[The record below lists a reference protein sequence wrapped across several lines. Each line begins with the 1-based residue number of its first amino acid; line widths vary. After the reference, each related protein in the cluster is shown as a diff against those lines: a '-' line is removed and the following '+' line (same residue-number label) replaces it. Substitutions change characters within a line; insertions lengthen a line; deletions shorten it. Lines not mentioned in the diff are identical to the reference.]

1 MKFDPYIAVGAVVL
15 AGFGI
20 TQTPN
25 WKHSVIRS
33 EWNACQQK
41 QSNLRKAGRAAAAFN
56 LMVECNQAYELQMAE
71 NFGTIK
77 PQKVPTPIW

>member
-1 MKFDPYIAVGAVVL
+1 MKLVFIPVIALAA

-33 EWNACQQK
+33 EWDACQLK
-41 QSNLRKAGRAAAAFN
+41 RSNLQKAGRVEESFN
-56 LMVECNQAYELQMAE
+56 LMVECVKNYELQMAE
-71 NFGTIK
+71 NFGTTK
-77 PQKVPTPIW
+77 ASEAPTPIW